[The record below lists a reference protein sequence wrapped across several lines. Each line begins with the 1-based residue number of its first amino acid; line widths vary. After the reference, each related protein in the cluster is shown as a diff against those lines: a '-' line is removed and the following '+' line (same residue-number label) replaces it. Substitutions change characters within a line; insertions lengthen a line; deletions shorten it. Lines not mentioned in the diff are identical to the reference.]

1 MIAGIRVN
9 IIGSG
14 VVGKRAGCY
23 GERQNGVTVR
33 NSLTQVQPHGR
44 YTPALN
50 VPVRGVSFQRN
61 TSDMKQLPGE
71 VRTST
76 PFPAQ
81 VKRIPASITHGIP
94 GVAIGV
100 GVVALIVINHVAAS
114 VWNTLPDIF
123 SIGLVAFGLIWAFAI
138 VNDVMKNPE
147 KYTKNEVTAS
157 EASVFGLV
165 LAIMVAI
172 IGFISFL

>member
-1 MIAGIRVN
+1 
-9 IIGSG
+9 
-14 VVGKRAGCY
+14 
-23 GERQNGVTVR
+23 
-33 NSLTQVQPHGR
+33 
-44 YTPALN
+44 
-50 VPVRGVSFQRN
+50 
-61 TSDMKQLPGE
+61 MKQLPGE

-172 IGFISFL
+172 IGFISFFVSWTAGHPGPPAPITDASCKNHAGFREKSPTGSTDRFVITCSDGYTFSAP